1 MLIGLVVSSKVNCGP
16 GLGVIREPGAERK
29 TVLPGGEVTDFHCT
43 PPDISEVLIREGMQP
58 FFEHRGLREDRQR
71 IK

>member
-29 TVLPGGEVTDFHCT
+29 TVLPGGGRS
-43 PPDISEVLIREGMQP
+43 PISIALLQTSV
-58 FFEHRGLREDRQR
+58 
-71 IK
+71 KY